1 MFVLSEPNGGKNWFF
16 DAVIHFF
23 LNFGEIGNFNR
34 HSSFPLQEAVNKRIL
49 LWNEPNA
56 EPAAMD
62 TLKMLLGGDTFIAKV
77 KYENDAVV
85 TRTPVIVLSN
95 NDIFPKDAAFQS
107 RLVRHR
113 WRTAPLLRKYKLK
126 PHPIGVYSLMEKY
139 NIFDSVDADS
149 SETE

>member
-1 MFVLSEPNGGKNWFF
+1 M
-16 DAVIHFF
+16 
-23 LNFGEIGNFNR
+23 
-34 HSSFPLQEAVNKRIL
+34 NKRIL
-49 LWNEPNA
+49 LWNEPNV

-62 TLKMLLGGDTFIAKV
+62 TLKMLLGGDTFNAKV

>member
-62 TLKMLLGGDTFIAKV
+62 TLKMLLGGDTFNAKV

-113 WRTAPLLRKYKLK
+113 
-126 PHPIGVYSLMEKY
+126 
-139 NIFDSVDADS
+139 
-149 SETE
+149 